1 MLRNRREQENG
12 TRARCRRTSVAASTE
27 NEPAVSAK
35 CLEHELRKI
44 HGFLTTRVL
53 DQGPTAAVA
62 PDDLES
68 RVYRECSPAAAGRS
82 ISEISERQ
90 TRAPDIR
97 RGRAPPRTTRA
108 PMRGEVHWH
117 GRCKASSRNHPQ

>member
-12 TRARCRRTSVAASTE
+12 ARARCRRTSVAASTE

-35 CLEHELRKI
+35 CLEHVLRKI
-44 HGFLTTRVL
+44 HGCLTTRVL

-62 PDDLES
+62 PNDLES
-68 RVYRECSPAAAGRS
+68 RVYRECSPAAAGR
-82 ISEISERQ
+82 ISEISEKR

-97 RGRAPPRTTRA
+97 RRRAPPRTTRA
-108 PMRGEVHWH
+108 F
-117 GRCKASSRNHPQ
+117 